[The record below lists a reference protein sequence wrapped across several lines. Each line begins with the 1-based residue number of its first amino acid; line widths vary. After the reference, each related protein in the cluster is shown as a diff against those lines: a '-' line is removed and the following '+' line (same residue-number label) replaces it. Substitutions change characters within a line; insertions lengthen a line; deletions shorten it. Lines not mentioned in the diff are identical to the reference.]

1 VENLPKEQTSRADFR
16 LRQRAKEMD
25 KDLEGIRD
33 GELSLT
39 LWRTRDSNERGCS
52 GNVTNR
58 CSAYILWSCAFLF
71 CLNQESKYCL

>member
-33 GELSLT
+33 GELSPT
-39 LWRTRDSNERGCS
+39 L
-52 GNVTNR
+52 
-58 CSAYILWSCAFLF
+58 
-71 CLNQESKYCL
+71 